1 MFRYLSGDTSRV
13 GAFGVGVFVK
23 VMLAVAILVANGA
36 LLFFIL
42 RFLLWLAF
50 PAMKGEREA
59 RPARTAPAAAVNVLG
74 TASAATATEMAAASA
89 TQAAPGGPPPFA
101 SIAAPRPRA
110 YPHRLLIGLPVILAL
125 FAGGVWLGS
134 IVGGSGDASAAT
146 KIIHV
151 PGQVVTVNSTRT
163 VLSVPGTN
171 IVVTKG
177 SVVTVPPQTLLL
189 PSRTITRVVHR
200 TRTETFTRPGSTTVV
215 TTAITIPPT
224 TITETGTTLTVTV
237 TATSTV
243 TTTDTTGTTTTT

>member
-1 MFRYLSGDTSRV
+1 
-13 GAFGVGVFVK
+13 VGVFAK

-50 PAMKGEREA
+50 PAMKDERRVGA
-59 RPARTAPAAAVNVLG
+59 IRKAPAAAVNVLG
-74 TASAATATEMAAASA
+74 AAAA
-89 TQAAPGGPPPFA
+89 GAAPEFGAPAALSVPGAPPLFA
-101 SIAAPRPRA
+101 SIAGPRPRA

-151 PGQVVTVNSTRT
+151 PGHVVTVNSTET
-163 VLSVPGTN
+163 VVRVPGTV
-171 IVVTKG
+171 IEVKKG
-177 SVVTVPPQTLLL
+177 SVVTVPPQIVSL
-189 PSRTITRVVHR
+189 PSRTVTNVLRR
-200 TRTETFTRPGSTTVV
+200 TNTQIVTLPGSTTVF
-215 TTAITIPPT
+215 TTTITIPT
-224 TITETGTTLTVTV
+224 TITETGTTTVTE
-237 TATSTV
+237 TTTQTV

>member
-1 MFRYLSGDTSRV
+1 
-13 GAFGVGVFVK
+13 
-23 VMLAVAILVANGA
+23 
-36 LLFFIL
+36 
-42 RFLLWLAF
+42 
-50 PAMKGEREA
+50 
-59 RPARTAPAAAVNVLG
+59 
-74 TASAATATEMAAASA
+74 
-89 TQAAPGGPPPFA
+89 
-101 SIAAPRPRA
+101 
-110 YPHRLLIGLPVILAL
+110 VILAL

-151 PGQVVTVNSTRT
+151 PGHVVTVNSTRT

-177 SVVTVPPQTLLL
+177 SVVTVPPQRVVL

>member
-1 MFRYLSGDTSRV
+1 V
-13 GAFGVGVFVK
+13 VFGVGIFAK

-50 PAMKGEREA
+50 PAMKGEGEA
-59 RPARTAPAAAVNVLG
+59 RPTRTAPVAAVNVLG
-74 TASAATATEMAAASA
+74 AASATEVAAASA
-89 TQAAPGGPPPFA
+89 APPATGGPPPFA

-134 IVGGSGDASAAT
+134 LVGGSGAASAAT

-151 PGQVVTVNSTRT
+151 PGRVVTVNSTKT

-177 SVVTVPPQTLLL
+177 SVVTVPPQTLVL

-243 TTTDTTGTTTTT
+243 TTATSGTTTTT